1 MKIWAYLTCTCVCVH
16 VCVYIYIYMKM
27 VECNGGVRRVLRGTT
42 NDNEGMKIWM
52 ALPEWRVT
60 KFLLKVDMVNLLEE
74 MLEFVTCVRVC
85 GHLDG

>member
-1 MKIWAYLTCTCVCVH
+1 MSIFNMYLCVCVH

-52 ALPEWRVT
+52 ALPE
-60 KFLLKVDMVNLLEE
+60 
-74 MLEFVTCVRVC
+74 
-85 GHLDG
+85 